1 MVDVAIAANF
11 VRELTEEQF
20 AEQRGNGRSGMT
32 EQRGNGRS
40 GMTEQRRNARRGAA
54 EQRREDRGGA
64 AGQPR
69 YPSRSAATTRSV
81 NGPGPARASAR
92 SEPTRGGRTRNET
105 TGLRRALA
113 RFAQVR
119 G

>member
-1 MVDVAIAANF
+1 MVDLAIAANF

-20 AEQRGNGRSGMT
+20 AERRHNGR
-32 EQRGNGRS
+32 RR
-40 GMTEQRRNARRGAA
+40 MTEQRREGRGGTAG
-54 EQRREDRGGA
+54 QRRNASRRA
-64 AGQPR
+64 A
-69 YPSRSAATTRSV
+69 ATRSV
-81 NGPGPARASAR
+81 NGSDPERASAR
-92 SEPTRGGRTRNET
+92 SEPTRGSRTRNET

>member
-20 AEQRGNGRSGMT
+20 T
-32 EQRGNGRS
+32 EQRGNGRRRVA
-40 GMTEQRRNARRGAA
+40 EQRRNTRRLAA
-54 EQRREDRGGA
+54 EQ
-64 AGQPR
+64 PR
-69 YPSRSAATTRSV
+69 YTSRSAAATRSV
-81 NGPGPARASAR
+81 NGSDPARASAR
-92 SEPTRGGRTRNET
+92 SEPTQGRRTRNET

>member
-1 MVDVAIAANF
+1 MVDLAIAANF

-20 AEQRGNGRSGMT
+20 E

-40 GMTEQRRNARRGAA
+40 GMTEQRRNARRGRRRMGGGGAA
-54 EQRREDRGGA
+54 EQRREGRGGA
-64 AGQPR
+64 ADRPR
-69 YPSRSAATTRSV
+69 YPSRSAATTRSM
-81 NGPGPARASAR
+81 NGSGPARPFAR
-92 SEPTRGGRTRNET
+92 SEPTRGRRARNET

>member
-1 MVDVAIAANF
+1 VVDLAIAANF

-20 AEQRGNGRSGMT
+20 AEQRGNGR
-32 EQRGNGRS
+32 R
-40 GMTEQRRNARRGAA
+40 GMTEQRRNGPRRVA
-54 EQRREDRGGA
+54 EQRPRVIRRA
-64 AGQPR
+64 ALTG
-69 YPSRSAATTRSV
+69 SV
-81 NGPGPARASAR
+81 NGSDPARASAR
-92 SEPTRGGRTRNET
+92 SEPTRGRTRNET

>member
-1 MVDVAIAANF
+1 MLDVAIAANF

-20 AEQRGNGRSGMT
+20 V
-32 EQRGNGRS
+32 
-40 GMTEQRRNARRGAA
+40 EQRRSGPRGVVERPRHAGRGAA
-54 EQRREDRGGA
+54 A
-64 AGQPR
+64 
-69 YPSRSAATTRSV
+69 TRSV
-81 NGPGPARASAR
+81 NGSDPAPESGR
-92 SEPTRGGRTRNET
+92 SEPTPRSRTRNET

>member
-20 AEQRGNGRSGMT
+20 AEQRGNGR
-32 EQRGNGRS
+32 R
-40 GMTEQRRNARRGAA
+40 GMTEQRREGRGGTAG
-54 EQRREDRGGA
+54 QRRNASRRA
-64 AGQPR
+64 A
-69 YPSRSAATTRSV
+69 ATRSV
-81 NGPGPARASAR
+81 NGSDPARASAR
-92 SEPTRGGRTRNET
+92 SEPTRGRRARNET

>member
-1 MVDVAIAANF
+1 MVDLAIAANF

-20 AEQRGNGRSGMT
+20 AEQRRNGRRGVGSDPAPESG
-32 EQRGNGRS
+32 
-40 GMTEQRRNARRGAA
+40 
-54 EQRREDRGGA
+54 
-64 AGQPR
+64 
-69 YPSRSAATTRSV
+69 
-81 NGPGPARASAR
+81 R
-92 SEPTRGGRTRNET
+92 SEPTPRSRTRNET

>member
-1 MVDVAIAANF
+1 MVDLAIAANF

-20 AEQRGNGRSGMT
+20 AEQRSNGRRGTT
-32 EQRGNGRS
+32 EQPRHG
-40 GMTEQRRNARRGAA
+40 ARRVA
-54 EQRREDRGGA
+54 EQRRRA
-64 AGQPR
+64 
-69 YPSRSAATTRSV
+69 SRSEAATRSV
-81 NGPGPARASAR
+81 NGSDPARESAR
-92 SEPTRGGRTRNET
+92 SEPTRGSRTRNET

>member
-1 MVDVAIAANF
+1 MVDVAIAATF

-20 AEQRGNGRSGMT
+20 T
-32 EQRGNGRS
+32 EQRGDGRRR
-40 GMTEQRRNARRGAA
+40 MTEQRRDARRGAA
-54 EQRREDRGGA
+54 EQRREGRGGRA
-64 AGQPR
+64 EPSR
-69 YPSRSAATTRSV
+69 YASRSAATTRSV
-81 NGPGPARASAR
+81 NGSDPARASAR
-92 SEPTRGGRTRNET
+92 SEPTRGRRARNET